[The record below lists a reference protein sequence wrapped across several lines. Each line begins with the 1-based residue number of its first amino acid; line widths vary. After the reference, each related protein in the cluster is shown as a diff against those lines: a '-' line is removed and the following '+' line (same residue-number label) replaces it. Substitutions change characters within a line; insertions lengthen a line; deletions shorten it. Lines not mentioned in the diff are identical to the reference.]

1 MPTPDSGNRR
11 SRMATLALVVALL
24 GAASMLYFHLGL
36 FRPQVR
42 KVAAAKHLAGEYALG
57 DDFYPIWL
65 TLKLRLGGRN
75 DPYGPETTREIQT
88 GLFGR
93 PLEGR
98 LPTDPPADYRTF
110 AYPAYADLLL
120 WPVAEVPFPIL
131 RIAWVALLVVLTA
144 ASVFLWTQALR
155 WNPGRIWLSIILLL
169 ALCNYPVLEGLYA
182 AQLGLLVGFLLA
194 ASLLSLVRD
203 RLLLAGV
210 LMALSTI
217 KPQMTLLAIL
227 YLLIWSVHDWRRRG
241 RFLMAFFATMILLTG
256 ASLAVW
262 PNWIESWKNVILG
275 YHRYATPPLALDL
288 LGWAPGAHSNIVLIM
303 ITLVAAFVFSWRFGG
318 VAAGSHEF
326 WLSVSVLLALTAVTV
341 LPGQAVYD
349 HVILLPGILLLACRK
364 EREHPGPIFRSLLL
378 VGAAV
383 LLWPWLASLALIA
396 LRPFIG
402 AERLYSSAVFALP
415 LRTAGPLPF
424 VVLALLALALRMQLR
439 RQAGLTPATDPR
451 R

>member
-1 MPTPDSGNRR
+1 
-11 SRMATLALVVALL
+11 
-24 GAASMLYFHLGL
+24 
-36 FRPQVR
+36 
-42 KVAAAKHLAGEYALG
+42 
-57 DDFYPIWL
+57 
-65 TLKLRLGGRN
+65 
-75 DPYGPETTREIQT
+75 
-88 GLFGR
+88 
-93 PLEGR
+93 
-98 LPTDPPADYRTF
+98 
-110 AYPAYADLLL
+110 
-120 WPVAEVPFPIL
+120 
-131 RIAWVALLVVLTA
+131 
-144 ASVFLWTQALR
+144 
-155 WNPGRIWLSIILLL
+155 
-169 ALCNYPVLEGLYA
+169 
-182 AQLGLLVGFLLA
+182 
-194 ASLLSLVRD
+194 
-203 RLLLAGV
+203 
-210 LMALSTI
+210 
-217 KPQMTLLAIL
+217 
-227 YLLIWSVHDWRRRG
+227 
-241 RFLMAFFATMILLTG
+241 
-256 ASLAVW
+256 
-262 PNWIESWKNVILG
+262 
-275 YHRYATPPLALDL
+275 
-288 LGWAPGAHSNIVLIM
+288 M